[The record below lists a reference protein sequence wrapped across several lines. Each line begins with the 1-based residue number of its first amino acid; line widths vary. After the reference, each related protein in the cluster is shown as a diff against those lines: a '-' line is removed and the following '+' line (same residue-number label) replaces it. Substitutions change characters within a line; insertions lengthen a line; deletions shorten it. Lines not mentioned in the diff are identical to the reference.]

1 MASSAQQAKA
11 FVAQLKAGAIAL
23 HPSDTV
29 PGLTCWPSQLAALAA
44 FKGRRADQ
52 SFIFLA
58 GSMAAAQG
66 LWQPLPAGW
75 PEALASLWPGPLTA
89 IYSSSAAGLALQNGA
104 SLALRVPALPC
115 AARWYLKVLAE
126 TPLPSTSANATG
138 EPAATTWPEAVQ
150 AFAGHPEVYI
160 PPLEPQAARPAKFS
174 RAAGEASRAADGA
187 ASEASR
193 PSTLIRIEGP
203 RSFALLRAGAMPQE
217 AIHAALNPD
226 H

>member
-58 GSMAAAQG
+58 GSMAAAQS

-75 PEALASLWPGPLTA
+75 PKALARLWPGPLTA

-160 PPLEPQAARPAKFS
+160 PPLEPLAARPNLAS
-174 RAAGEASRAADGA
+174 RAAGEAR
-187 ASEASR
+187 R

-226 H
+226 R